1 MKKVKIVVWLLI
13 FGFLALVVFQNED
26 YFLNTQQH
34 LRLNLYFLNEYQ
46 SSSLPLVVFHL
57 LFFAFGVVVA
67 YAMSAAGRFRSHK
80 AFKRLQAVS
89 AAQEKELLSIK
100 TELARL
106 KGEPLPGGQSGPE
119 ESSVTSPIKPA

>member
-34 LRLNLYFLNEYQ
+34 LRLNLYFFSEYL
-46 SSSLPLVVFHL
+46 SPSLPLVVFHL

-67 YAMSAAGRFRSHK
+67 YAMGAAGRFRSHK